1 MDMLSP
7 QQVVEILKAHGTIVS
22 EEEAKI
28 ILEFMINLAQLNLS
42 QTLEY
47 ENRRPVHPR
56 QHRRASR

>member
-1 MDMLSP
+1 MEMISP
-7 QQVVEILKAHGTIVS
+7 QRVAEMLAVHGTHVT

-28 ILEFMINLAQLNLS
+28 ILEFMINLAKISLS

>member
-1 MDMLSP
+1 MEMISP
-7 QQVVEILKAHGTIVS
+7 PWVIEKLKEHGTIVS

-28 ILEFMINLAQLNLS
+28 ILEFMVNLAKISLS